1 MSVAVNPP
9 GGPNTRPTS
18 LIFSLYG
25 DLVHGSAAEADPMLW
40 LGTLVELMA
49 AFGVSEAAVR
59 QAVSRMAR
67 QGWLRAERVGK
78 RAYYTVTDRG
88 RRRIEELSPRIY
100 GPVIEWDG
108 KWRVLAATIDERGT
122 RTRLRQELRVLGWA
136 PLSPAVWISPA
147 DALGS
152 AVEAAER
159 YGASGESHLFVGT
172 YEGAAERSRIGRT
185 LLGPAVDRRS
195 VRTVYRH
202 LPAASGVGI
211 ASRRT
216 WRACGL
222 RRTTVA
228 RHRVSEVRISRSRIA
243 QRIGPGA
250 LARDDCGRNISR
262 ILCRAGTESAAIP
275 QLGY

>member
-25 DLVHGSAAEADPMLW
+25 DLVHGSAPEADPMLW

-108 KWRVLAATIDERGT
+108 KSWDMPG
-122 RTRLRQELRVLGWA
+122 
-136 PLSPAVWISPA
+136 LSK
-147 DALGS
+147 
-152 AVEAAER
+152 R
-159 YGASGESHLFVGT
+159 
-172 YEGAAERSRIGRT
+172 
-185 LLGPAVDRRS
+185 
-195 VRTVYRH
+195 
-202 LPAASGVGI
+202 
-211 ASRRT
+211 
-216 WRACGL
+216 
-222 RRTTVA
+222 
-228 RHRVSEVRISRSRIA
+228 
-243 QRIGPGA
+243 
-250 LARDDCGRNISR
+250 
-262 ILCRAGTESAAIP
+262 
-275 QLGY
+275 